1 MGASDEF
8 KELLPKSVKIH
19 SAKAYNL
26 SSPIENRKTFRGN
39 SLLKARFFSKKTKKI
54 CLADD
59 SGLEIDLLNRKPGIY
74 SARWGGKKNDF
85 NLAIKKVYRKLNKKD
100 KLWKSKKIRAKFV
113 CALTIFSSDEK
124 FKTKINRSSLQSH

>member
-1 MGASDEF
+1 MLKKKINNLLIGSNNQGKIDEF

-39 SLLKARFFSKKTKKI
+39 SLLKARFFSKQTKKI

-59 SGLEIDLLNRKPGIY
+59 SGLEIDLLNKKPGIY
-74 SARWGGKKNDF
+74 SARWAGKKNNF
-85 NLAIKKVYRKLNKKD
+85 NIAIKKVFSQLNKRYRKT
-100 KLWKSKKIRAKFV
+100 W
-113 CALTIFSSDEK
+113 
-124 FKTKINRSSLQSH
+124 QS